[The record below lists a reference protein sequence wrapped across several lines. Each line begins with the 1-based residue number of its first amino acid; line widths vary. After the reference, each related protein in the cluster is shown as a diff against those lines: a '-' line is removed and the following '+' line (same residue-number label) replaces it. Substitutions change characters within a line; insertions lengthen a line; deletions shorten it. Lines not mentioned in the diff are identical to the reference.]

1 MPLFLTTWRKLL
13 VISVGESELQLFK
26 KRRRN
31 LSSCLLQNMWWSHY
45 QPSFRSPCP
54 QGGQSWEKNLFW
66 AFWSWESCWA
76 PQRVCYKTCS
86 NTRCVE
92 WVPLTLE
99 GQRITLEATKTPNR
113 AEKQYHS
120 DWIQPSGRS
129 SKAHP
134 PHHSSHVD
142 VAQCSALKISK
153 GALAWTE
160 VQRDSCS
167 LQLNLGIEHS
177 SPLGW
182 PWIYSTSE
190 QENPRGHGKDHCGG
204 PHRDIWPQVPTV
216 SSMTWMHGQEK
227 LRRVPHL

>member
-1 MPLFLTTWRKLL
+1 MPSAKYVVKPLPAFLQVPLSTRWAKL
-13 VISVGESELQLFK
+13 G
-26 KRRRN
+26 
-31 LSSCLLQNMWWSHY
+31 
-45 QPSFRSPCP
+45 
-54 QGGQSWEKNLFW
+54 KNLFW

-113 AEKQYHS
+113 AEKQYHN

-153 GALAWTE
+153 GALLAWTE